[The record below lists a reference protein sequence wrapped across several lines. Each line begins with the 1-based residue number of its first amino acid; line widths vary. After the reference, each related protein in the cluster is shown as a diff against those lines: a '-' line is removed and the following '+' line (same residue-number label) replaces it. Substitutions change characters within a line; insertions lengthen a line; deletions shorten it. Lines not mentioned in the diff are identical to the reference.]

1 MRRIA
6 NIFNLGVKELRSLY
20 RDPVLMIFI
29 VFAFSFMIYAAA
41 KGMSQELNNASIAV
55 VDEDRS
61 ALSSQIINA
70 FYGPYFKTPELIQF
84 REIDKQMDAGNYTF
98 ILDIPSNF
106 QRDVLAGKHPAIQVN
121 VDATMMSQ
129 AFTGAGYIQNIINGE
144 INEFSQGIRGSATE
158 SIRLTSRY
166 KFNPTLNSTWFGG
179 VMQISNMVTMLS
191 IVLSGAAL
199 IRERERGTLEHLLVM
214 PLTSI
219 EIMLSKVWAMGLVVL
234 LAAGLSLR
242 FVAQGVLEM
251 PIAGSVPLYMLGMAL
266 LLFST
271 TSLGIFLGTVARTMP
286 QLGLLIIL
294 VFMPLQLLSGG
305 STPYES
311 MPQVIQNLMLA
322 APTTHFVSI
331 AQAILYRGPALMWCG
346 RVSWCLLVLA
356 WCSLLP
362 HWCCSVKAWRRRSN
376 NAGHSWHHCLFVWME
391 VSQPLFGTRC
401 QSSTLQRSRYRRI
414 HASAIWLSVTA
425 MVVNRNHSSAS
436 SNAGGCSSRR

>member
-1 MRRIA
+1 MRHIA

-20 RDPVLMIFI
+20 RDPVLLIFI
-29 VFAFSFMIYAAA
+29 LFAFSFKNYAAA

-61 ALSSQIINA
+61 ALSKQIINS

-84 REIDKQMDAGNYTF
+84 RDVDKQMDAGNYTF
-98 ILDIPSNF
+98 VLDIPSNF
-106 QRDVLAGKHPAIQVN
+106 QRDVMAGKHPAIQVN

-144 INEFSQGIRGSATE
+144 INEFSQGIRGSKAE
-158 SIRLTSRY
+158 SIKLTSRY

-179 VMQISNMVTMLS
+179 VMEISNMVTMLS

-214 PLTSI
+214 PLTSL

-242 FVAQGVLEM
+242 FVVQGVLEM

-311 MPQVIQNLMLA
+311 MPQIVQSLMLA

-331 AQAILYRGPALMWCG
+331 AQAILYRGAGFDVVWPAFLALAG
-346 RVSWCLLVLA
+346 IGLVFFIAALLLFRK
-356 WCSLLP
+356 SL
-362 HWCCSVKAWRRRSN
+362 
-376 NAGHSWHHCLFVWME
+376 
-391 VSQPLFGTRC
+391 
-401 QSSTLQRSRYRRI
+401 
-414 HASAIWLSVTA
+414 ASA
-425 MVVNRNHSSAS
+425 
-436 SNAGGCSSRR
+436 

>member
-331 AQAILYRGPALMWCG
+331 AQAILYRGAGFDVVWP
-346 RVSWCLLVLA
+346 SFLVLIGIGMVFFIA
-356 WCSLLP
+356 TLVLFRKSL
-362 HWCCSVKAWRRRSN
+362 A
-376 NAGHSWHHCLFVWME
+376 AA
-391 VSQPLFGTRC
+391 Q
-401 QSSTLQRSRYRRI
+401 
-414 HASAIWLSVTA
+414 
-425 MVVNRNHSSAS
+425 
-436 SNAGGCSSRR
+436 